1 MHQYQWSQGNDVK
14 AKAKVLVFNIKVV
27 NVKSKVKDIQCL
39 RPRLMMLIA
48 NSKYQL
54 HKNNK

>member
-27 NVKSKVKDIQCL
+27 NVKSKVKDIQC
-39 RPRLMMLIA
+39 
-48 NSKYQL
+48 K
-54 HKNNK
+54 HKKSV